1 MKKIILIICCLLLIS
16 ISLNKQNYQ
25 INDGIRFRVI
35 SNSDSIEDILI
46 KQKVSRKISNIIFDK
61 GKSKEE
67 VRNNIIENINKIENE
82 INNVFI
88 ENNYNKNFNIH
99 YGNNYFPEKEY
110 NGEKLEA
117 GNYESLVIKIGKGKG
132 DNYWCILYPP
142 LCMINQ
148 DNSVENKIEYKFK
161 FIEYIKKIL

>member
-35 SNSDSIEDILI
+35 SNSDSVEDILI
-46 KQKVSRKISNIIFDK
+46 KQKVSRRISNIIFDK
-61 GKSKEE
+61 GKSKDD
-67 VRNNIIENINKIENE
+67 VRKNIIKNINKIENE
-82 INNVFI
+82 VNKVFI
-88 ENNYNKNFNIH
+88 DNNYDKKFNIH

-117 GNYESLVIKIGKGKG
+117 GNYESLVIKIGKGQG

-142 LCMINQ
+142 LCMINE
-148 DNSVENKIEYKFK
+148 DDSVENKIEYKFK
-161 FIEYIKKIL
+161 LIEYIKKIL

>member
-16 ISLNKQNYQ
+16 INLNKQNYQ

-35 SNSDSIEDILI
+35 SNSDSVEDILI

-61 GKSKEE
+61 GKSKDE
-67 VRNNIIENINKIENE
+67 VRANIIKNINKIENE
-82 INNVFI
+82 VNKVFI
-88 ENNYNKNFNIH
+88 DNNYDKKFNIH

-110 NGEKLEA
+110 NGEKLVA
-117 GNYESLVIKIGKGKG
+117 GNYESLVIKIGKGQG

-142 LCMINQ
+142 LCMINE

-161 FIEYIKKIL
+161 LIEYIKKIL